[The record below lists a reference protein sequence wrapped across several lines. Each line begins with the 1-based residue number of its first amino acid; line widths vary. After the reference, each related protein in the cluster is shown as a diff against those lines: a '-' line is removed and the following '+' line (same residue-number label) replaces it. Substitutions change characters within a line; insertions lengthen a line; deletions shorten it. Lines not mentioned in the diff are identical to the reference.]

1 MSYRLL
7 IALISLFFTGSV
19 FAQAEGFKEGIQA
32 AEKQENTLKK
42 SLEVVTQRVAELEK
56 LYEKLAAN
64 PSKVQLK
71 SIVTGKDKILVVHD
85 DQPGVLE
92 GHHQV
97 SHLKFVQYEFAGNK
111 IKNIK
116 LIYEKKNFHDNLI
129 DSTKT
134 LTIDPAAID
143 NSIVEEK
150 TLPNTAYDK
159 KSQALEKTSYKDFSP
174 ETKFKTLKM
183 LERQLLNSIYKVEI
197 LLRKNVISDDIKA
210 NQLMEGI

>member
-7 IALISLFFTGSV
+7 IALISLLFTGSV
-19 FAQAEGFKEGIQA
+19 FAQAEGFKEGIQGT
-32 AEKQENTLKK
+32 EKQENTLKK

-56 LYEKLAAN
+56 LYEKLAAK

-85 DQPGVLE
+85 DQPGIAE
-92 GHHQV
+92 GKHHV
-97 SHLKFVQYEFAGNK
+97 SHLKFVQYEFSGNK

-150 TLPNTAYDK
+150 TLPDTAYDK
-159 KSQALEKTSYKDFSP
+159 KAQAIEKTSYKDFSA

-197 LLRKNVISDDIKA
+197 LLRKNVTDEDIKS